1 MALLTGN
8 GMEAF
13 LRYCMAIGALVAALG
28 APPAVRAQSDAPFR
42 AEYTVEV
49 KDTTAHLFHVT
60 ATFSNLRQPRLDVAL
75 PIWTPGWYTLEY
87 YAKNI
92 RRFVVTDGAGT
103 RLAAPL
109 SRAQTWTIDTR
120 GKSRVVVEFDYV
132 ANVLALNQAKIT
144 GTYAFFTGTQLFL
157 EPVGHRNASSLVRFV
172 APSGWRIATALTET
186 SDSAVYTAP
195 DYDALVDAPTWL
207 GAFESARFDVDG
219 KPHFFVFG
227 AGSHFS
233 ADTMR
238 WQTERLATVVRTA
251 EAIFGGL
258 PYDKYLFFQLPDTA
272 ESDAAGA
279 LEHGNSFVGCCGPA
293 ELGADRYTAHEFFHL
308 WNVKRIRPAELW
320 PYDYAR
326 PVETPSLW
334 MSEGVSEY
342 YGGLIAYRAGLR
354 TDTAFI
360 GALGLTKT
368 AIARNEERLYVS
380 PSDASMATW
389 RGYLHEPVSYYRTGE
404 ILGAL
409 LDLSIIRDT
418 QGRRG
423 LDDVMRLLYHQF
435 FRRNRGFTP
444 DDLARTVSS
453 IAGRD
458 YTDFFRRY
466 VTGLDTPPFDS
477 ILVYA
482 GVRAIPYT
490 GTQLWSVFVGYSTP
504 VAAGRRIETLFR
516 GVVATAGLQVGDV
529 MVAVDDTPI
538 DRVRFLYPSGG
549 ALLTQRDHQRVVITV
564 LRDSSRI
571 QVPVTLRPFQSV
583 NPGIAY
589 DSTAT
594 AEQLAVRR
602 RWLAKRE

>member
-1 MALLTGN
+1 MRHCITV
-8 GMEAF
+8 
-13 LRYCMAIGALVAALG
+13 GALVAALG
-28 APPAVRAQSDAPFR
+28 APAAAGAQASAPFR

-87 YAKNI
+87 YAKNV
-92 RRFVVTDGAGT
+92 RRFMVTDGAGT

-109 SRAQTWTIDTR
+109 SRMQTWTIDTR

-172 APSGWRIATALTET
+172 VPSGWRIASALAET
-186 SDSAVYTAP
+186 SDPAVYTAP

-207 GAFESARFDVDG
+207 GAFESVPFDVDG

-238 WQTERLATVVRTA
+238 WQAEQLATVVRTA
-251 EAIFGGL
+251 AAIFGGL

-293 ELGADRYTAHEFFHL
+293 DLGADRYTAHEFFHL
-308 WNVKRIRPAELW
+308 WNVKRIRPAELS

-334 MSEGVSEY
+334 VSEGVSEY
-342 YGGLIAYRAGLR
+342 YGGLIAYRAGLQ

-360 GALGLTKT
+360 GALRLTMT
-368 AIARNEERLYVS
+368 SIASKEERLFVS

-466 VTGLDTPPFDS
+466 VSGLDTLPFDS
-477 ILVYA
+477 ILGYA

-504 VAAGRRIETLFR
+504 VAAGRRIETLFPR
-516 GVVATAGLQVGDV
+516 VVATADLRVGDV

-538 DRVRFLYPSGG
+538 DRVRFSPSGG
-549 ALLTQRDHQRVVITV
+549 ALLTQKTHQRVVITV

-571 QVPVTLRPFQSV
+571 QVPVTLVPFQSV
-583 NPGIAY
+583 KPGIAY

-594 AEQLAVRR
+594 AGQLAVRR
-602 RWLAKRE
+602 RWLARQQ

>member
-1 MALLTGN
+1 
-8 GMEAF
+8 
-13 LRYCMAIGALVAALG
+13 
-28 APPAVRAQSDAPFR
+28 
-42 AEYTVEV
+42 
-49 KDTTAHLFHVT
+49 
-60 ATFSNLRQPRLDVAL
+60 
-75 PIWTPGWYTLEY
+75 
-87 YAKNI
+87 
-92 RRFVVTDGAGT
+92 
-103 RLAAPL
+103 
-109 SRAQTWTIDTR
+109 
-120 GKSRVVVEFDYV
+120 
-132 ANVLALNQAKIT
+132 
-144 GTYAFFTGTQLFL
+144 
-157 EPVGHRNASSLVRFV
+157 
-172 APSGWRIATALTET
+172 
-186 SDSAVYTAP
+186 
-195 DYDALVDAPTWL
+195 
-207 GAFESARFDVDG
+207 
-219 KPHFFVFG
+219 
-227 AGSHFS
+227 
-233 ADTMR
+233 
-238 WQTERLATVVRTA
+238 
-251 EAIFGGL
+251 
-258 PYDKYLFFQLPDTA
+258 
-272 ESDAAGA
+272 
-279 LEHGNSFVGCCGPA
+279 
-293 ELGADRYTAHEFFHL
+293 
-308 WNVKRIRPAELW
+308 
-320 PYDYAR
+320 
-326 PVETPSLW
+326 
-334 MSEGVSEY
+334 
-342 YGGLIAYRAGLR
+342 
-354 TDTAFI
+354 
-360 GALGLTKT
+360 
-368 AIARNEERLYVS
+368 
-380 PSDASMATW
+380 
-389 RGYLHEPVSYYRTGE
+389 VSYYRTGE

-409 LDLSIIRDT
+409 LDLSIIHDT

-477 ILVYA
+477 ILGYA

>member
-1 MALLTGN
+1 MKH
-8 GMEAF
+8 
-13 LRYCMAIGALVAALG
+13 RMAIGALVAALLVPL
-28 APPAVRAQSDAPFR
+28 AAEAQTHAPFR

-60 ATFSNLRQPRLDVAL
+60 ATFSNLRQPRLDLAL

-157 EPVGHRNASSLVRFV
+157 EPAGHRDATSLVRFV
-172 APSGWRIATALTET
+172 VPPGWRIASALAET
-186 SDSAVYTAP
+186 SDPAVYTAP

-207 GAFESARFDVDG
+207 GAFESAPFDVDG

-227 AGSHFS
+227 AGRHFS
-233 ADTMR
+233 ADSMR

-342 YGGLIAYRAGLR
+342 YGGLIAYRAGFR

-360 GALGLTKT
+360 GALGLTRT
-368 AIARNEERLYVS
+368 TIARNGERLYVS

-389 RGYLHEPVSYYRTGE
+389 RGYLQEPVSYYRTGE

-409 LDLSIIRDT
+409 LDLSIIHDT

-423 LDDVMRLLYHQF
+423 LDDVMRILYHQF
-435 FRRNRGFTP
+435 FQRNRGFTP
-444 DDLARTVSS
+444 DDLVHTVSS

-466 VTGLDTPPFDS
+466 ITGLDAPPFDS
-477 ILVYA
+477 ILGYA
-482 GVRAIPYT
+482 GVRVLPYT
-490 GTQLWSVFVGYSTP
+490 GTEVWSVFIGYSTP
-504 VAAGRRIETLFR
+504 VAGGRRIETLFR
-516 GVVATAGLQVGDV
+516 GVAATAELRVGDV

-571 QVPVTLRPFQSV
+571 HVPVTLRPYQGV

-594 AEQLAVRR
+594 AGQLAVRR
-602 RWLAKRE
+602 RWLARSE

>member
-1 MALLTGN
+1 MRHCITV
-8 GMEAF
+8 
-13 LRYCMAIGALVAALG
+13 GALVAALG
-28 APPAVRAQSDAPFR
+28 APAAAGAQSRAPFR

-49 KDTTAHLFHVT
+49 KDTSAHLFHVT

-75 PIWTPGWYTLEY
+75 PIWTPGWHTLEY
-87 YAKNI
+87 YARNI
-92 RRFVVTDGAGT
+92 RRFMVTDGAGT

-172 APSGWRIATALTET
+172 VPSGWRIASALAET
-186 SDSAVYTAP
+186 SDPAVYTAP

-207 GAFESARFDVDG
+207 GAFESVPFDVDG

-238 WQTERLATVVRTA
+238 WQTEQLATVVRTA
-251 EAIFGGL
+251 AAIFGGL

-272 ESDAAGA
+272 ESDAGGA
-279 LEHGNSFVGCCGPA
+279 LEHGNSFVGCCGPGD
-293 ELGADRYTAHEFFHL
+293 LGADRYTAHEFFHL

-334 MSEGVSEY
+334 VSEGVSEY
-342 YGGLIAYRAGLR
+342 YGGLIAYRAGFE

-360 GALGLTKT
+360 GTLRLTMT
-368 AIARNEERLYVS
+368 SIASKEERLFVS

-466 VTGLDTPPFDS
+466 VAGLDTLPFDS
-477 ILVYA
+477 ILGYA

-504 VAAGRRIETLFR
+504 VAAGRRIETLFPL
-516 GVVATAGLQVGDV
+516 VVATADLRVGDV

-538 DRVRFLYPSGG
+538 DRVRFSPSGG
-549 ALLTQRDHQRVVITV
+549 ALLTQKTHQRVVITV

-571 QVPVTLRPFQSV
+571 QVPVTLVPVQSV
-583 NPGIAY
+583 KPGIAY

-594 AEQLAVRR
+594 AGQLAVRR
-602 RWLAKRE
+602 RWLARQQ

>member
-1 MALLTGN
+1 
-8 GMEAF
+8 
-13 LRYCMAIGALVAALG
+13 MAIGALVAAL
-28 APPAVRAQSDAPFR
+28 AVPAAAGAQSRTPFR

-49 KDTTAHLFHVT
+49 RDTTAHLFHVT

-87 YAKNI
+87 YARNV
-92 RRFVVTDGAGT
+92 RRFMVTDGAGT

-109 SRAQTWTIDTR
+109 SRAQTWTIDTQ
-120 GKSRVVVEFDYV
+120 GKTRVVVEFDYV

-157 EPVGHRNASSLVRFV
+157 EPVGHRNATSLVRFV
-172 APSGWRIATALTET
+172 VPPGWRIASALAET
-186 SDSAVYTAP
+186 SDPAVYTAP

-207 GAFESARFDVDG
+207 GAFESVPFDVDG

-251 EAIFGGL
+251 AAIFGGL

-293 ELGADRYTAHEFFHL
+293 DLGADRYTAHEFFHL

-334 MSEGVSEY
+334 VSEGVSEY
-342 YGGLIAYRAGLR
+342 YGGLIAYRAGLQ

-360 GALGLTKT
+360 GALRLTMT
-368 AIARNEERLYVS
+368 SIASKEERLFVS

-466 VTGLDTPPFDS
+466 VAGLDTLPFDS
-477 ILVYA
+477 ILGYA

-504 VAAGRRIETLFR
+504 VAAGRRIETLFPR
-516 GVVATAGLQVGDV
+516 VVATADLRVGDV

-549 ALLTQRDHQRVVITV
+549 ALLTQKVHQRVVITV

-571 QVPVTLRPFQSV
+571 QVPVTLIPFQSV
-583 NPGIAY
+583 KPGIAY

-594 AEQLAVRR
+594 AGQLAVRR
-602 RWLAKRE
+602 RWLTKRE

>member
-1 MALLTGN
+1 
-8 GMEAF
+8 
-13 LRYCMAIGALVAALG
+13 MAIGALVAAL
-28 APPAVRAQSDAPFR
+28 AVPAAAGAQSRTPFR

-49 KDTTAHLFHVT
+49 RDTTAHLFHVT

-87 YAKNI
+87 YARNV
-92 RRFVVTDGAGT
+92 RRFMVTDGAGT

-109 SRAQTWTIDTR
+109 SRAQTWTIDTQ
-120 GKSRVVVEFDYV
+120 GKTRVVVEFDYV

-157 EPVGHRNASSLVRFV
+157 EPVGHRNATSLVRFV
-172 APSGWRIATALTET
+172 VPPGWRIASALAET
-186 SDSAVYTAP
+186 SDPAVYTAP

-207 GAFESARFDVDG
+207 GAFESVPFDVDG

-251 EAIFGGL
+251 AAIFGGL

-293 ELGADRYTAHEFFHL
+293 DLGADRYTAHEFFHL

-334 MSEGVSEY
+334 VSEGVSEY
-342 YGGLIAYRAGLR
+342 YGGLIAYRAGLQ

-360 GALGLTKT
+360 GALRLTMT
-368 AIARNEERLYVS
+368 SIASKEERLFVS

-409 LDLSIIRDT
+409 LDLSIIHDT

-466 VTGLDTPPFDS
+466 VAGLDTLPFDS
-477 ILVYA
+477 ILGYA

-504 VAAGRRIETLFR
+504 VAAGRRIETLFPR
-516 GVVATAGLQVGDV
+516 VVATADLRVGDV

-549 ALLTQRDHQRVVITV
+549 ALLTQKVHQRVVITV

-571 QVPVTLRPFQSV
+571 QVPVTLIPFQSV
-583 NPGIAY
+583 KPGIAY

-594 AEQLAVRR
+594 AGQLAVRR
-602 RWLAKRE
+602 RWLTKRE

>member
-1 MALLTGN
+1 MKHCIAIAAL
-8 GMEAF
+8 A
-13 LRYCMAIGALVAALG
+13 AALG
-28 APPAVRAQSDAPFR
+28 SPASARGQAHAPFR

-49 KDTTAHLFHVT
+49 KDTAAHLFHVT
-60 ATFSNLRQPRLDVAL
+60 ATFNNLRQPRLDVAL

-87 YAKNI
+87 YATNV
-92 RRFVVTDGAGT
+92 RRFMVTDGAGT

-120 GKSRVVVEFDYV
+120 GKTRVVVEFDYV

-144 GTYAFFTGTQLFL
+144 GSYAFFTGTQLFL
-157 EPVGHRNASSLVRFV
+157 EPVGHRSAASLVRFV
-172 APSGWRIATALTET
+172 VPPGWRIASALAET
-186 SDSAVYTAP
+186 SDPAVYTAP

-207 GAFESARFDVDG
+207 GAFESVPFDVDG

-238 WQTERLATVVRTA
+238 WQTEQLATVVRTA
-251 EAIFGGL
+251 AAIFGGL

-293 ELGADRYTAHEFFHL
+293 DLGADRYTAHEFFHL

-334 MSEGVSEY
+334 VSEGVSEY
-342 YGGLIAYRAGLR
+342 YGGLIAYRAGFE

-360 GALGLTKT
+360 GTLRLTMT
-368 AIARNEERLYVS
+368 SIASKEERLFVS

-409 LDLSIIRDT
+409 LDLSIIHDT

-466 VTGLDTPPFDS
+466 VAGLDTLPFDS
-477 ILVYA
+477 ILGYA
-482 GVRAIPYT
+482 GVRTIPYT

-504 VAAGRRIETLFR
+504 VAAGRRIETLFPR
-516 GVVATAGLQVGDV
+516 VVATADLRVGDV

-538 DRVRFLYPSGG
+538 DRVRFLNPSGG
-549 ALLTQRDHQRVVITV
+549 ALLTQKLHQRVVITV

-571 QVPVTLRPFQSV
+571 QVPVTLVPVQSV
-583 NPGIAY
+583 KPGIAY

-602 RWLAKRE
+602 RWLATRE

>member
-1 MALLTGN
+1 LKHCIAIAAL
-8 GMEAF
+8 A
-13 LRYCMAIGALVAALG
+13 AALG
-28 APPAVRAQSDAPFR
+28 SPASARGQAHAPFR

-49 KDTTAHLFHVT
+49 KDTAAHLFHVT
-60 ATFSNLRQPRLDVAL
+60 ATFNNLRQPRLDVAL

-87 YAKNI
+87 YATNV
-92 RRFVVTDGAGT
+92 RRFMVTDGAGT

-120 GKSRVVVEFDYV
+120 GKTRVVVEFDYV

-144 GTYAFFTGTQLFL
+144 GSYAFFTGTQLFL
-157 EPVGHRNASSLVRFV
+157 EPVGHRSAASLVRFV
-172 APSGWRIATALTET
+172 VPPGWRIASALAET
-186 SDSAVYTAP
+186 SDPAVYTAP

-207 GAFESARFDVDG
+207 GAFESVPFDVDG

-238 WQTERLATVVRTA
+238 WQTEQLATVVRTA
-251 EAIFGGL
+251 AAIFGGL

-293 ELGADRYTAHEFFHL
+293 DLGADRYTAHEFFHL
-308 WNVKRIRPAELW
+308 WNVKRIRPAELS

-334 MSEGVSEY
+334 VSEGVSEY
-342 YGGLIAYRAGLR
+342 YGGLIAYRAGFE

-360 GALGLTKT
+360 GALRLTMT
-368 AIARNEERLYVS
+368 SIASKEERLFVS

-404 ILGAL
+404 VLGAL
-409 LDLSIIRDT
+409 LDLSIIHDT

-423 LDDVMRLLYHQF
+423 LDDVMRILYHQF

-466 VTGLDTPPFDS
+466 VTGVESFPFDS
-477 ILVYA
+477 ILGYA
-482 GVRAIPYT
+482 GVRVIPYT

-504 VAAGRRIETLFR
+504 VAAGRRIETLFPL
-516 GVVATAGLQVGDV
+516 VVATADLRVGDV

-538 DRVRFLYPSGG
+538 DRVRFLNPSGG
-549 ALLTQRDHQRVVITV
+549 ALLTQKLHQRVVITV

-571 QVPVTLRPFQSV
+571 QVPVTLVPVQSV
-583 NPGIAY
+583 KPGIAY

-602 RWLAKRE
+602 RWLATRE

>member
-1 MALLTGN
+1 MRHCITV
-8 GMEAF
+8 
-13 LRYCMAIGALVAALG
+13 GALVAALG
-28 APPAVRAQSDAPFR
+28 APAAAGAQSRAPFR

-49 KDTTAHLFHVT
+49 KDTSAHLFHVT

-87 YAKNI
+87 YARNI
-92 RRFVVTDGAGT
+92 RRFMVTDGAGT

-172 APSGWRIATALTET
+172 VPSGWRIASALAET
-186 SDSAVYTAP
+186 SDPAVYTAP

-207 GAFESARFDVDG
+207 GAFESVPFDVDG

-238 WQTERLATVVRTA
+238 WQTEQLATVVRTA
-251 EAIFGGL
+251 AAIFGGL

-272 ESDAAGA
+272 ESDAGGA
-279 LEHGNSFVGCCGPA
+279 LEHGNSFVGCCGPGD
-293 ELGADRYTAHEFFHL
+293 LGADRYTAHEFFHL
-308 WNVKRIRPAELW
+308 WNVKRIRPAELS

-334 MSEGVSEY
+334 VSEGVSEY
-342 YGGLIAYRAGLR
+342 YGGLIAYRAGFE

-360 GALGLTKT
+360 GTLRLTMT
-368 AIARNEERLYVS
+368 SIASKEERLFVS

-435 FRRNRGFTP
+435 FRRNKGFTP

-466 VTGLDTPPFDS
+466 VAGLDTLPFDS
-477 ILVYA
+477 ILGYA
-482 GVRAIPYT
+482 GVRVIPYT

-504 VAAGRRIETLFR
+504 VAAGRRIETLFPL
-516 GVVATAGLQVGDV
+516 VVATADLRVGDV

-538 DRVRFLYPSGG
+538 DRVRFSPSGG
-549 ALLTQRDHQRVVITV
+549 ALLTQKTHQRVVITV

-571 QVPVTLRPFQSV
+571 QVPVTLVPFQSV
-583 NPGIAY
+583 KPGIAY

-594 AEQLAVRR
+594 AGQLAVRR
-602 RWLAKRE
+602 RWLARQQ

>member
-1 MALLTGN
+1 MRHCIT
-8 GMEAF
+8 
-13 LRYCMAIGALVAALG
+13 IGALVAALG
-28 APPAVRAQSDAPFR
+28 APPAARAQSHAPFR

-49 KDTTAHLFHVT
+49 RDTAAHLFHVT

-120 GKSRVVVEFDYV
+120 GRTRVVVEFDYV

-157 EPVGHRNASSLVRFV
+157 EPVGHRDATSLVRFV

-207 GAFESARFDVDG
+207 GAFESVPFDVDG

-238 WQTERLATVVRTA
+238 WQTEQLATVVRTA
-251 EAIFGGL
+251 AAIFGGL

-293 ELGADRYTAHEFFHL
+293 DLGADRYTAHEFFHL

-334 MSEGVSEY
+334 VSEGVSEY
-342 YGGLIAYRAGLR
+342 YGGLIAYRAGLQ

-360 GALGLTKT
+360 GALRLTMT
-368 AIARNEERLYVS
+368 SIASKEERLFVS

-466 VTGLDTPPFDS
+466 VAGLDTLPFDS
-477 ILVYA
+477 ILGYA

-504 VAAGRRIETLFR
+504 VAAGRRIETLFPR
-516 GVVATAGLQVGDV
+516 VVATADLRVGDV

-549 ALLTQRDHQRVVITV
+549 ALLTQKVHQRVVITV

-571 QVPVTLRPFQSV
+571 QVPVTLVPFQSV
-583 NPGIAY
+583 KPGIAY

-594 AEQLAVRR
+594 EGQLAVRR
-602 RWLAKRE
+602 RWLARSE

>member
-1 MALLTGN
+1 
-8 GMEAF
+8 
-13 LRYCMAIGALVAALG
+13 
-28 APPAVRAQSDAPFR
+28 
-42 AEYTVEV
+42 
-49 KDTTAHLFHVT
+49 
-60 ATFSNLRQPRLDVAL
+60 
-75 PIWTPGWYTLEY
+75 
-87 YAKNI
+87 
-92 RRFVVTDGAGT
+92 
-103 RLAAPL
+103 
-109 SRAQTWTIDTR
+109 
-120 GKSRVVVEFDYV
+120 
-132 ANVLALNQAKIT
+132 
-144 GTYAFFTGTQLFL
+144 
-157 EPVGHRNASSLVRFV
+157 
-172 APSGWRIATALTET
+172 
-186 SDSAVYTAP
+186 
-195 DYDALVDAPTWL
+195 
-207 GAFESARFDVDG
+207 
-219 KPHFFVFG
+219 
-227 AGSHFS
+227 
-233 ADTMR
+233 
-238 WQTERLATVVRTA
+238 
-251 EAIFGGL
+251 
-258 PYDKYLFFQLPDTA
+258 
-272 ESDAAGA
+272 

-293 ELGADRYTAHEFFHL
+293 DLGADRYTAHEFFHL

-334 MSEGVSEY
+334 VSEGVSEY
-342 YGGLIAYRAGLR
+342 YGGLIAYRAGLQ

-360 GALGLTKT
+360 GALRLTMT
-368 AIARNEERLYVS
+368 SIASKEERLFVS

-466 VTGLDTPPFDS
+466 VAGLDTLPFDS
-477 ILVYA
+477 ILGYA

-504 VAAGRRIETLFR
+504 VAAGRRIFQLFAG
-516 GVVATAGLQVGDV
+516 GVAATAGLQVGDV

-571 QVPVTLRPFQSV
+571 QVPVTLRPFQGV

-594 AEQLAVRR
+594 AAQLAVRR
-602 RWLAKRE
+602 RWLARSE